1 MPSRAT
7 TVMTLVAS
15 TMLPCLTPSHLSH
28 VPSLQLEVQVQQLQ
42 GLKECLEEQL
52 DAALYEKEQIEEELQ
67 QVGSG
72 CDAVMGGRCGAGL
85 EES

>member
-1 MPSRAT
+1 MSP
-7 TVMTLVAS
+7 
-15 TMLPCLTPSHLSH
+15 P
-28 VPSLQLEVQVQQLQ
+28 LQLEVQVQQLQ

-67 QVGSG
+67 QVGRG